1 MCDQSIDYFLTRW
14 GSRVVVF
21 QNLTSSVFWLQPR
34 VYMFEVSSF
43 HLIGMGEEDRA
54 EDWLLLKKKK
64 KKKKK
69 KTEEFVLDIGICFP
83 LGKLYSYD
91 AIL

>member
-1 MCDQSIDYFLTRW
+1 
-14 GSRVVVF
+14 
-21 QNLTSSVFWLQPR
+21 
-34 VYMFEVSSF
+34 
-43 HLIGMGEEDRA
+43 MGEEDRA
-54 EDWLLLKKKK
+54 EDWLLL

>member
-1 MCDQSIDYFLTRW
+1 
-14 GSRVVVF
+14 
-21 QNLTSSVFWLQPR
+21 
-34 VYMFEVSSF
+34 MFEVSSF
-43 HLIGMGEEDRA
+43 HLIGDGGRGQGRGLA
-54 EDWLLLKKKK
+54 FVKK